1 MITNSKTPIRS
12 TRQKR
17 QDVRKKKTLQKFVRN
32 FDAYVAQIEKSDD
45 PKIKRMIE
53 LGKKHMQ
60 LKDII
65 KIVDQ
70 EFPEE

>member
-1 MITNSKTPIRS
+1 MITNSKTQIRS

-53 LGKKHMQ
+53 LGKKHMP
-60 LKDII
+60 LTKIME
-65 KIVDQ
+65 IVDK

>member
-1 MITNSKTPIRS
+1 MITNLKTPIKS

-17 QDVRKKKTLQKFVRN
+17 QDVIKKKTWRKFVHN
-32 FDAYVAQIEKSDD
+32 FEIYTAQIENSDD
-45 PKIKRMIE
+45 PKIKRMVE

-60 LKDII
+60 LTDII

-70 EFPEE
+70 EFPED

>member
-17 QDVRKKKTLQKFVRN
+17 QDARRKKIFKIFVRN
-32 FDAYVAQIEKSDD
+32 FDAYTAQIENSDN
-45 PKIKRMIE
+45 PKIKRMVE
-53 LGKKHMQ
+53 LGKKHMP
-60 LKDII
+60 LSKIME
-65 KIVDQ
+65 IVDK